1 MKFRLTLFFV
11 FQVVAWTTYFNWE
24 TTSSDQDIAG
34 TTEKVLQVK
43 EMSAGQFVSFENHQ
57 AFYKL
62 ILRDDGFFT
71 KINTDQSLENGLWA
85 VNHEIPSL
93 ILKSPKG
100 DMKYRI
106 LDKSGESIQVE
117 LMNNLEFIQTSNV
130 QETERKLFS
139 SVN

>member
-24 TTSSDQDIAG
+24 TFSSGQDISG
-34 TTEKVLQVK
+34 KIEKVLQVK
-43 EMSAGQFVSFENHQ
+43 EMSAGQFVSFGNQKEL
-57 AFYKL
+57 YKL
-62 ILRDDGFFT
+62 ILRNDGFYT
-71 KINTDQSLENGLWA
+71 LINTDQSVENGLWV
-85 VNHEIPSL
+85 VNHEVPSL

-100 DMKYRI
+100 NLKYRI
-106 LDKSGESIQVE
+106 LDESSESIQVE

>member
-24 TTSSDQDIAG
+24 ATSSDQDIAG
-34 TTEKVLQVK
+34 KTEKVLQVK
-43 EMSAGQFVSFENHQ
+43 EMSAGQFVSFGNQKEL
-57 AFYKL
+57 YKL

-71 KINTDQSLENGLWA
+71 KINTDQSVENGLWS

-93 ILKSPKG
+93 ILKSPNG
-100 DMKYRI
+100 NMKYRI
-106 LDKSGESIQVE
+106 LNESSESIQVE
-117 LMNNLEFIQTSNV
+117 LMNQHELIQTNNV

-139 SVN
+139 TIN

>member
-24 TTSSDQDIAG
+24 TTSSEQDIAG
-34 TTEKVLQVK
+34 NTEKVLQVK
-43 EMSAGQFVSFENHQ
+43 EMSASQFVSFGNHQ
-57 AFYKL
+57 EFYKL

-71 KINTDQSLENGLWA
+71 KINTDQSVESGLWA

-100 DMKYRI
+100 NLKYRI
-106 LDKSGESIQVE
+106 LEESSESIQVKLINHHE
-117 LMNNLEFIQTSNV
+117 SIQTSDV
-130 QETERKLFS
+130 QESERKLFS
-139 SVN
+139 SIN